1 MGFSTYQWLNNHPT
15 MKSFAFVLLIAAAV
29 AEPEAKADPEAGY
42 LYGGYGGYGLGYGGY
57 ARGYGLGGYY
67 GGYGGYGLGLGY
79 RSYGY
84 GLRHFGK
91 RSADAEPAA
100 EPEAE
105 PGYPY
110 GGYGGY
116 GLGYGGYY
124 GRGYGGYGL
133 GLGYRSYGYG
143 HGLRSYGYAG
153 HYLGKRAADAEPEAD
168 AGYLYGGYGLGYGG
182 YGYGRGYGY
191 GLGYARGYGYGL
203 GGYRGTAMV
212 CGEDK
217 HSAHFP
223 LRAFIQK
230 LPITN
235 YLFKDFSSTDKESVP
250 HICGE

>member
-1 MGFSTYQWLNNHPT
+1 MGFSTYQWLNKHPT

-42 LYGGYGGYGLGYGGY
+42 LYGGYGGYGLGYVGY

-105 PGYPY
+105 PGYLY

-153 HYLGKRAADAEPEAD
+153 HYLGKRSADAEPEAD
-168 AGYLYGGYGLGYGG
+168 AGNVWRIWSWLWWLWI
-182 YGYGRGYGY
+182 RTWI
-191 GLGYARGYGYGL
+191 RI
-203 GGYRGTAMV
+203 R
-212 CGEDK
+212 
-217 HSAHFP
+217 SWWIQR
-223 LRAFIQK
+223 LRLWSVGKINI
-230 LPITN
+230 LPIFLLELSSRNCQLLITCLRTSHPLIRN
-235 YLFKDFSSTDKESVP
+235 QYLTFVESR
-250 HICGE
+250 I